1 MTCAQLQLNLR
12 TAVHHAPDYDTTCN
26 QQQAAFED
34 LDGRLD
40 STYRPGVDT
49 LVFGGSTTELEHK
62 HGNSSIESGLGQGD
76 QHRPPETEL
85 ATTSAQITQRN
96 TGTMEDIITPS
107 TDFGAGKHA
116 FTHPQ
121 LQQVK
126 TFQGSP
132 SYFPRQVSISPPFR
146 TPAQTKPPSSLQ

>member
-1 MTCAQLQLNLR
+1 MTCARLQLNLR

-26 QQQAAFED
+26 QQADFED

-49 LVFGGSTTELEHK
+49 LVFGGTTTELEHK

-76 QHRPPETEL
+76 RHRPPETEL
-85 ATTSAQITQRN
+85 ATTSAHITQRS
-96 TGTMEDIITPS
+96 TGTSEDIITPS

-116 FTHPQ
+116 FPHPQ
-121 LQQVK
+121 RQQVK
-126 TFQGSP
+126 AFQGSP
-132 SYFPRQVSISPPFR
+132 SHFSRHSVNIR
-146 TPAQTKPPSSLQ
+146 RPAQTKPPSSLQ